1 MHFQCQ
7 VPDRFIHRGDSQN
20 MQLAHGIDK
29 FGKTQL
35 TDVFLQEKIAMTNIS
50 NDKHQA
56 KKDLILGKSGKS
68 NKSLYMI
75 LSLVLI
81 VVTAFA
87 AAYLYPKT
95 APSDFIA
102 DAAAIDGQETVTAQA
117 ISYPVSLF
125 QDGVARHFEHK
136 TGDTTIRYFIL
147 KSSDNVVRAAFDA
160 CDVCWRSGKGYAQDG
175 DQMVCRNCG
184 RRFSSV
190 KINEVQGGCNP
201 APLNRSI
208 NGDQLVILIQ
218 DIIQG
223 KQYFNFKE
231 RA

>member
-1 MHFQCQ
+1 MFT
-7 VPDRFIHRGDSQN
+7 HRGDSLNLQIGAKYS
-20 MQLAHGIDK
+20 QIRK
-29 FGKTQL
+29 K
-35 TDVFLQEKIAMTNIS
+35 TDVFFQEKIAMTDTS

-68 NKSLYMI
+68 KKSLYMI
-75 LSLVLI
+75 LSLVL
-81 VVTAFA
+81 VAATAIA
-87 AAYLYPKT
+87 GYYLYAQT
-95 APSDFIA
+95 APSNFA
-102 DAAAIDGQETVTAQA
+102 SDAAAIDGQETVTAQT

-160 CDVCWRSGKGYAQDG
+160 CDVCWRSGKGYVQEG

-184 RRFSSV
+184 RRFSSI

-208 NGDQLVILIQ
+208 DGDRLVIRIQ
-218 DIIQG
+218 DIVEG
-223 KQYFNFKE
+223 KQYFNFNE